1 LLTAGGRRWNPG
13 ADPPYASGMPTYVYA
28 TIGPDGEETDHFEV
42 VQSMGDA
49 PLTEHPET
57 GEPVRRVLTPP
68 MIGGR
73 HSSAS
78 EKRKMTDGNLET
90 LGFTKY
96 VKSDSGY
103 DKVAGK
109 GPDLS
114 QIRKL
119 AGGRGSGDGG

>member
-1 LLTAGGRRWNPG
+1 
-13 ADPPYASGMPTYVYA
+13 MPTYVYA
-28 TIGPDGEETDHFEV
+28 VVGPDGEERDHFEV
-42 VQSMGDA
+42 VQSMSED
-49 PLTEHPET
+49 PLTAHPET

-78 EKRKMTDGNLET
+78 EKRKMSDASLDR

-114 QIRKL
+114 QIRKI
-119 AGGRGSGDGG
+119 ADRGHGG